1 MLFIPL
7 PTAQTLPTFMKRRL
21 PATLALLLCA
31 AAVPSCTNAEG
42 RFRPPD
48 PLGRLIFDALDPG
61 PRHSDADY
69 VNEPSPQYTAT
80 PQGSYSTNE
89 VWVEGAYARD
99 AYGRRVWVPAHW
111 APVSSR

>member
-1 MLFIPL
+1 
-7 PTAQTLPTFMKRRL
+7 MKLRL
-21 PATLALLLCA
+21 PAILLLALCGVSLTA
-31 AAVPSCTNAEG
+31 CTNAEG

-48 PLGRLIFDALDPG
+48 PFGRMIFDALDRG
-61 PRHSDADY
+61 PRYSDADY

-80 PQGSYSTNE
+80 PQGSYTTNE

-111 APVSSR
+111 APVASR